1 MKERGQLYQ
10 LTFFPKLVNLCM
22 FFSATTLRS
31 IAKGEIGFENLQA
44 VHAVEKERSS
54 EE

>member
-1 MKERGQLYQ
+1 
-10 LTFFPKLVNLCM
+10 M

-31 IAKGEIGFENLQA
+31 IAKGEIGFENQQA
-44 VHAVEKERSS
+44 VQAVEKERSS

>member
-31 IAKGEIGFENLQA
+31 IAKGEIGFESLQA
-44 VHAVEKERSS
+44 TDAVEQERSS

>member
-1 MKERGQLYQ
+1 MKKRGQLYQ

-31 IAKGEIGFENLQA
+31 IAKAEIGFENLQKG
-44 VHAVEKERSS
+44 HAVEKERSS